1 MKSAQARQEKTYYGR
16 VGYTS
21 GDILIKGEQDKT
33 TALSMTAASGT
44 ITQGKDTKSKNETV
58 LEQNKAGNMNITT
71 TGNSQKSKPK
81 NRAKS
86 ATLRKQG
93 LEDIYYKKL

>member
-1 MKSAQARQEKTYYGR
+1 MNRMKSAQARQEKTYYGR

-44 ITQGKDTKSKNETV
+44 MTQGTKSKNETV
-58 LEQNKAGNMNITT
+58 LE
-71 TGNSQKSKPK
+71 
-81 NRAKS
+81 
-86 ATLRKQG
+86 
-93 LEDIYYKKL
+93 